1 MSVKLALGDT
11 AIMSMYLSLFLP
23 GHSLAVLELMAF
35 LSTHSTGPRLVGLE
49 LFSDDGEIGLV
60 SSKTQHDQVS

>member
-23 GHSLAVLELMAF
+23 GHSLAVLDLMAF
-35 LSTHSTGPRLVGLE
+35 LSTHSTGPGLVGLE
-49 LFSDDGEIGLV
+49 LLSDDGEIGLM
-60 SSKTQHDQVS
+60 SGKAQHDKVS